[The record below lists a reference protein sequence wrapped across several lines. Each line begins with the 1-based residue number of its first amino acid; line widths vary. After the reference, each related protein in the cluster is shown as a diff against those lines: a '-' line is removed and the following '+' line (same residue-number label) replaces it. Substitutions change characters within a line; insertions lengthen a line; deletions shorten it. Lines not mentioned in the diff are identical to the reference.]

1 METQHTTYTGV
12 ITEDLFPPAPA
23 DSARRGTCP
32 SRSQHTPQTNT
43 ISPESPWRGAPQP
56 TSRPPRRVR
65 VHIPGTSTSRARP
78 RPGRVH
84 IPGAST
90 SQARPRPGRVHVPST
105 STSRRVHVPGQAS
118 GPEQRIPN
126 TDTTDLAR
134 RCSLTARFRPGPGAL
149 RQRPS
154 SMPGMVLEY
163 ATLTS
168 LYVDPSTV
176 GQIIWTSFRG
186 SKQVNR

>member
-1 METQHTTYTGV
+1 MKATIASHGDATHHLHGV

-43 ISPESPWRGAPQP
+43 ISPESPWRGAP
-56 TSRPPRRVR
+56 SRPRG
-65 VHIPGTSTSRARP
+65 HPGAS
-78 RPGRVH
+78 
-84 IPGAST
+84 AST
-90 SQARPRPGRVHVPST
+90 SQARPRPGHVHVPGAST
-105 STSRRVHVPGQAS
+105 SRARPRPRRVHVPGQAS

-149 RQRPS
+149 RQRPP